1 MDYLLF
7 MIAIFA
13 TLVNLGLVMI
23 VIWLISDLLPDII
36 ENWRRL

>member
-23 VIWLISDLLPDII
+23 VIWLINELLPDVIKK
-36 ENWRRL
+36 WRGR

>member
-23 VIWLISDLLPDII
+23 VIWLINELSPDVIKK
-36 ENWRRL
+36 WRNR

>member
-23 VIWLISDLLPDII
+23 VIWLINELLPDVIKK
-36 ENWRRL
+36 WRNR

>member
-13 TLVNLGLVMI
+13 TLANLGLVMI
-23 VIWLISDLLPDII
+23 VIWLINELLPDVIRK
-36 ENWRRL
+36 WRNR